1 MGYNRKMA
9 TKKTGTT
16 LEQLLSAGKITK
28 LTGEVKKIPAISTG
42 SLMLD
47 KAIGVGGFPLGRI
60 VELYGPESSGKS
72 TVCLCTIANAQKD
85 GKKCLFIDM
94 EHALDPS
101 YMEKCGVD
109 VAGLYVSQPNTGE
122 EALELVALF
131 IEAGGQVVV
140 VDSVSALVPRAEL
153 EGDFGDAHV
162 GLQARLMSQAMRK
175 LTGVISANNALVIF
189 TNQLRSK
196 IGVMY
201 GCLHYDTL
209 VNLADGRSLPIGK
222 IVDERI
228 AGDVYCLNT
237 DTGLIETQPITD
249 WHDNGK
255 VEVPEDFIHIKTN
268 SINGGGQFGF
278 TCTPDH
284 LVLTDKGWKRAFDLT
299 YDSKLVSKYLH
310 TINNTYGDFLR
321 GVLVGDSH
329 LALRSRGT
337 ASLKLQDNGNC
348 EYTAWKLNKLQPK
361 MSFIKRENRRGYV
374 YISDYTYELARIKQ
388 ELNKRNPLYLL
399 NHWTPLGMAVW
410 IMDDAHLD
418 LNDYHSRYIISVKR
432 LKRRDRELTAIQ
444 NKLLELGFQC
454 NYNRNNGS
462 FYFTADA
469 TNKIAKLICTYV
481 PRCMQYK
488 LPEQYRNQYK
498 EFELSNEEV
507 YRTELVDI
515 TEIRYASPRQMRNK
529 RRFDISVANNQNY
542 MVGGCRNG
550 IVVHNSPE
558 TTSGGNALKFYAS
571 IRIDCRIAERNSDG
585 SVKIRATVKKNKVA
599 PPAQKAEYTITSEGV
614 DLGFDL
620 IQMGVALGIIEKT
633 GGWLSWN
640 NIKENG
646 NANFLAKV
654 DLDELN
660 ATIRKEVGL

>member
-1 MGYNRKMA
+1 MA

-201 GCLHYDTL
+201 G
-209 VNLADGRSLPIGK
+209 N
-222 IVDERI
+222 
-228 AGDVYCLNT
+228 
-237 DTGLIETQPITD
+237 
-249 WHDNGK
+249 
-255 VEVPEDFIHIKTN
+255 
-268 SINGGGQFGF
+268 
-278 TCTPDH
+278 
-284 LVLTDKGWKRAFDLT
+284 
-299 YDSKLVSKYLH
+299 
-310 TINNTYGDFLR
+310 
-321 GVLVGDSH
+321 
-329 LALRSRGT
+329 
-337 ASLKLQDNGNC
+337 
-348 EYTAWKLNKLQPK
+348 
-361 MSFIKRENRRGYV
+361 
-374 YISDYTYELARIKQ
+374 
-388 ELNKRNPLYLL
+388 
-399 NHWTPLGMAVW
+399 
-410 IMDDAHLD
+410 
-418 LNDYHSRYIISVKR
+418 
-432 LKRRDRELTAIQ
+432 
-444 NKLLELGFQC
+444 
-454 NYNRNNGS
+454 
-462 FYFTADA
+462 
-469 TNKIAKLICTYV
+469 
-481 PRCMQYK
+481 
-488 LPEQYRNQYK
+488 
-498 EFELSNEEV
+498 
-507 YRTELVDI
+507 
-515 TEIRYASPRQMRNK
+515 
-529 RRFDISVANNQNY
+529 
-542 MVGGCRNG
+542 
-550 IVVHNSPE
+550 PE

-660 ATIRKEVGL
+660 ATIRKEVITAYENPPKTK